1 METVKLGSAEKALFD
16 QLARLV
22 SEGGEHNL
30 LMVSVD
36 PVHMQFSAGNGD
48 ERVRCEAVAS
58 RHLPESRRLAPD
70 AEELLAQAG
79 FTLTADRSFYTREF
93 AAGDEVA
100 LRDVAFLAMRMLA
113 EIYGCSAD
121 DPVGFRCLLDAGAA
135 RH

>member
-1 METVKLGSAEKALFD
+1 VETVKLGSAEKALLD

-22 SEGGEHNL
+22 GEGGERNL

-36 PVHMQFSAGNGD
+36 PVHMQFAAGKGD

-58 RHLPESRRLAPD
+58 RHLPRSRRLSPD

-79 FTLTADRSFYTREF
+79 CELTPDRSFYAREF
-93 AAGDEVA
+93 AAGAVVA
-100 LRDVAFLAMRMLA
+100 LRDVAFVAMRMLA
-113 EIYGCSAD
+113 EIYGCGAD
-121 DPVGFRCLLDAGAA
+121 EPVALRCLLDAGTA